1 MKIHGDSTA
10 DVSRLRLKG
19 INVSPKGINDNGL
32 KTAASNIYGFLGS
45 KKSDC
50 YTKCTAFFFLPQ
62 NYDRETHRKEE
73 KIGNRLTVK
82 NRDFLKLICFGC
94 CVVTPVSTPLNNGC
108 YSPSKTTHC

>member
-1 MKIHGDSTA
+1 MLVKIHGDSTA

-50 YTKCTAFFFLPQ
+50 YTKCTAFSSYL
-62 NYDRETHRKEE
+62 RTMTERRIGRK
-73 KIGNRLTVK
+73 KRLE
-82 NRDFLKLICFGC
+82 IA
-94 CVVTPVSTPLNNGC
+94 SQ
-108 YSPSKTTHC
+108 